1 MRHVT
6 DGELHALLDG
16 SLELLPAARG
26 EEIRDHVAS
35 CSACRERL
43 QDEEAVRQQAQSIL
57 RSTVPEEVSLPSFEE
72 IRARADASGAPEAD
86 GKTLVGRRR
95 LLQGVPLAWAA
106 TIVVALGV
114 GWMGGQLAQSP
125 PEAGLIPGEPMN
137 PALRPASASDR
148 AVEAEEQA
156 PLRAELGRETQARTD
171 VSSVETKEPTTVG
184 GVAEGTGQDRD
195 ELEDALQDVEAPAE
209 TVVPAEEEPVEKAP
223 SDEVS
228 VAEGFVP
235 EARREALEVL
245 RSEAVLPSAPSLP
258 QEEAPAVLMRS
269 RNVAEESALAVPGL
283 EVLTVEWEEW
293 IPGERGLHIR
303 QLLPMGDTLEL
314 RYLGLLMGTDPQT
327 IDDRG
332 AAEGFEKETVERP
345 LSPKVLEVS
354 LPPGWNQ
361 VVMRRGRGWLVA
373 RAPLSEESLRALLR
387 SLTRDGP

>member
-1 MRHVT
+1 M
-6 DGELHALLDG
+6 D
-16 SLELLPAARG
+16 
-26 EEIRDHVAS
+26 
-35 CSACRERL
+35 
-43 QDEEAVRQQAQSIL
+43 
-57 RSTVPEEVSLPSFEE
+57 
-72 IRARADASGAPEAD
+72 
-86 GKTLVGRRR
+86 
-95 LLQGVPLAWAA
+95 
-106 TIVVALGV
+106 
-114 GWMGGQLAQSP
+114 
-125 PEAGLIPGEPMN
+125 

-148 AVEAEEQA
+148 AVEAEDQA

-195 ELEDALQDVEAPAE
+195 ELEDALQDLEAPAE
-209 TVVPAEEEPVEKAP
+209 TVVPAEEETAEKAL
-223 SDEVS
+223 SDEVLA
-228 VAEGFVP
+228 AEGFVP

-258 QEEAPAVLMRS
+258 QEQAPAVLMRS

-327 IDDRG
+327 TDDRG

-387 SLTRDGP
+387 SLIRDGP